1 MATLLIIKPDTK
13 LASVADIVPVVCVG
27 LLYGKDRKLAAQD
40 ITSQANALYET
51 MLNMIQ
57 RLRTE
62 ALDMFGLKVA
72 VE

>member
-1 MATLLIIKPDTK
+1 
-13 LASVADIVPVVCVG
+13 VVCVG